1 MSTMVGADI
10 AELRQLANDFRAAS
24 RRIDSASRQLAP
36 AIMRGSWQG
45 RDADRFRQRW
55 SSRLLPCLED
65 ASATLA
71 EASETLRQ
79 EADEQERASDSG
91 GGIGGVGPISG
102 APWPHPLPDPD
113 DPIPYPPGGWP
124 GPWPPPFFPVPM
136 PPGGWPI
143 PWPNGPFG
151 EGGLFGEDGFFQIE
165 HPLDWFPG
173 GEVSLAKG
181 DHWFT
186 PNNTTNDPNST
197 TPKPKLTILSGKLEV
212 GHEFASGEREGQI
225 LGFDAKGEA
234 DARAGLFAK
243 GSVAVSP
250 GELSASGQLVAG
262 VTASAAG
269 SSPSRIT
276 SPSRAAATPTP
287 APSPRVP
294 RR

>member
-1 MSTMVGADI
+1 MGTMVGADI
-10 AELRQLANDFRAAS
+10 AELRQLAGDFRAAS
-24 RRIDSASRQLAP
+24 RRIDGASRQLAP

-71 EASETLRQ
+71 EASRRCARRPTSRS
-79 EADEQERASDSG
+79 APATRAAASAAWPDLG
-91 GGIGGVGPISG
+91 R
-102 APWPHPLPDPD
+102 PWPHPLPDPD

-143 PWPNGPFG
+143 PWPDGPFG

-173 GEVSLAKG
+173 GEVSLAAKG

-197 TPKPKLTILSGKLEV
+197 TPNPN
-212 GHEFASGEREGQI
+212 
-225 LGFDAKGEA
+225 
-234 DARAGLFAK
+234 
-243 GSVAVSP
+243 
-250 GELSASGQLVAG
+250 
-262 VTASAAG
+262 
-269 SSPSRIT
+269 
-276 SPSRAAATPTP
+276 
-287 APSPRVP
+287 
-294 RR
+294 